1 MTQFNV
7 GIAGVGIGK
16 EHIEAY
22 RQLPEMFTVTAV
34 TAATPAEA
42 QKTAA
47 AYQIPHA
54 VANFDALC
62 AHDDID
68 IINIC
73 TPNHLHLPQAL
84 QALAAGK
91 HVVIEKPVAGSL
103 ADIDRLMQA
112 EADSDKCVMPIFQ
125 YRFGRGL
132 QKLKALQ
139 AAGLIGK
146 AHLTTVE
153 TMWRRR
159 ADYYARPWRGKWRTE
174 MGGALVTLAIHAH
187 DMLCYV
193 VGPPQR
199 VMARLKTAV
208 NPIETEDTVAAVLE
222 MTDGSLATLA
232 VTTGSSKEISRHRFC
247 FENLTAESSTGP
259 YTNSADPWQFYGDT
273 PELQAQIEA
282 VLANFRPLPERFA
295 GQFYHFHRSLMQN
308 TGLPV
313 TLADARQSTELLTAL
328 YYAARTETDV
338 TLPITPDHP
347 LYYGWQPKTKGDL

>member
-1 MTQFNV
+1 MTRFNV
-7 GIAGVGIGK
+7 GVAGVGIGK

-22 RQLPEMFTVTAV
+22 QQLPEMFTITAV
-34 TAATPAEA
+34 TAATPSEA
-42 QKTAA
+42 QKAA
-47 AYQIPHA
+47 AVYQIPHA
-54 VANFDALC
+54 AAGFNALC
-62 AHDDID
+62 TRDDID
-68 IINIC
+68 IIDIC
-73 TPNHLHLPQAL
+73 TPSHLHLPQAL

-91 HVVIEKPVAGSL
+91 HVVVEKPVAGSL

-112 EADSDKCVMPIFQ
+112 AADSDKCVMPIFQ

-139 AAGLIGK
+139 AAGLTGP
-146 AHLTTVE
+146 AYLSTVE

-159 ADYYARPWRGKWRTE
+159 ADYYARPWRGKWETE

-187 DMLCYV
+187 DTLCYV
-193 VGPPQR
+193 VGPPRR

-208 NPIETEDTVAAVLE
+208 NPIETEDTVVAALE
-222 MTDGSLATLA
+222 MAGGSLATLA

-247 FENLTAESSTGP
+247 FQNLTAESNTGP

-282 VLANFRPLPERFA
+282 VLADFEPLPERFV
-295 GQFYHFHRSLMQN
+295 GQFYRFHRSLTQK
-308 TGLPV
+308 TALPV
-313 TLADARQSTELLTAL
+313 TLADARQAAELLTAL
-328 YYAARTETDV
+328 YDAARTATDV

-347 LYYGWQPKTKGDL
+347 LYHGWKPKE